1 MVIVKDGKRIVITDH
16 AANRY
21 ATRYERGLGI
31 DEARSKLG
39 VHIMKSSARRLTTTS
54 PNGDPLLLL
63 PELDCVV
70 VIKPD
75 DRDGHEGDLVVPT
88 VLENPD
94 RKVNRGPMYDKIA
107 AMSDLRA
114 RLPATAPPASEDKSR
129 EIGTTPP
136 PTPAPPTPP
145 TSGTDPV
152 DLVELD
158 RLRLL
163 RKQVDDLV
171 GVLRKREQHIRV
183 SIAGIPENV
192 NLQGWA
198 DRQMTVAVEI
208 GSIGDEIEAILEQS
222 ARA

>member
-54 PNGDPLLLL
+54 PSGDPLLLL

-114 RLPATAPPASEDKSR
+114 KLPEKASPASRDKPKEVDAS
-129 EIGTTPP
+129 PP
-136 PTPAPPTPP
+136 PTPAPPTSVP
-145 TSGTDPV
+145 DPG

-158 RLRLL
+158 CLRRL

-222 ARA
+222 ARV

>member
-54 PNGDPLLLL
+54 PSGDPLLLL

-114 RLPATAPPASEDKSR
+114 KLPEKASPASRDKPKEVDAS
-129 EIGTTPP
+129 PP
-136 PTPAPPTPP
+136 PTPAPPT
-145 TSGTDPV
+145 SGPDPG

-158 RLRLL
+158 CLRRL
-163 RKQVDDLV
+163 RKQVNDLV

-222 ARA
+222 ARV

>member
-54 PNGDPLLLL
+54 PSGDPLLLL

-114 RLPATAPPASEDKSR
+114 KLPEKASPASRDKPKEVDASHLRPRPPQRPSRTPATWSSSTAFGGCASRS
-129 EIGTTPP
+129 TTWW
-136 PTPAPPTPP
+136 ACCGSGSS
-145 TSGTDPV
+145 TSGS
-152 DLVELD
+152 
-158 RLRLL
+158 R
-163 RKQVDDLV
+163 
-171 GVLRKREQHIRV
+171 
-183 SIAGIPENV
+183 S
-192 NLQGWA
+192 
-198 DRQMTVAVEI
+198 
-208 GSIGDEIEAILEQS
+208 
-222 ARA
+222 RASRRT

>member
-21 ATRYERGLGI
+21 ASRYERGLGI

-54 PNGDPLLLL
+54 PNGDPLLML

-75 DRDGHEGDLVVPT
+75 DREGHEGDLVVPT
-88 VLENPD
+88 VLDNPD

-129 EIGTTPP
+129 EVKPS
-136 PTPAPPTPP
+136 PAPTPP
-145 TSGTDPV
+145 APQVDGV
-152 DLVELD
+152 DLAELG
-158 RLRLL
+158 RLRRL
-163 RKQVDDLV
+163 REQVDDLV
-171 GVLRKREQHIRV
+171 GVLRKREQHARV
-183 SIAGIPENV
+183 AVAGLPENI
-192 NLQGWA
+192 NLQVWA

-208 GSIGDEIEAILEQS
+208 GAIGDELEVLLEQS